1 MKPQHN
7 ACSRGNMHTVQFLY
21 LEENDKDLIFS
32 FATDDDDLGV
42 KSLTLLRT
50 LFFEEFLDEEERGVK
65 VSFEGDEVEQ
75 DHLHMLNHISINGDE
90 VEITS
95 AFRKYQ
101 LDLSRIDE
109 SEKEEMLKLMHKQ
122 NHDNRFTIQI
132 A

>member
-1 MKPQHN
+1 
-7 ACSRGNMHTVQFLY
+7 MHTVQFLY
-21 LEENDKDLIFS
+21 LEENDKDLIVS
-32 FATDDDDLGV
+32 FAIDDAVFGV
-42 KSLTLLRT
+42 KNLTLLRT
-50 LFFEEFLDEEERGVK
+50 LFLEELLDEEERGVK

-75 DHLHMLNHISINGDE
+75 DHLHVLNHISINGDE

-95 AFRKYQ
+95 AFRKYE

-109 SEKEEMLKLMHKQ
+109 SEKKEMVKLLHKQ